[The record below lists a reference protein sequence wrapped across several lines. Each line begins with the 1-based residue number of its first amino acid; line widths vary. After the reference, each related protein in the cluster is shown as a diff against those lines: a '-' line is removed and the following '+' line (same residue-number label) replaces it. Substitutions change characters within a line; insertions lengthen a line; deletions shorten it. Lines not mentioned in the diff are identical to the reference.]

1 MHFLESARKH
11 FKMVPFVHEV
21 GATIA
26 CEYFNEVNFRRGS
39 ENRAFVLVTAGP
51 GLTNTITGIS
61 GAFLES
67 RELLVI
73 GGQVKTSDLKSPKM
87 RQRGIQEIDGI
98 QLTKSIS
105 KKSPTTFIFN
115 NPFKISQYVSSNNNS
130 IGFRVP
136 NDNFCLE
143 LLNKF
148 GRPIVST
155 SANISGIDIPL
166 EFNLISSEIKSKV
179 DYIVNYGK
187 NKESHTASTILK
199 IDEKGLITK
208 LR

>member
-1 MHFLESARKH
+1 MN
-11 FKMVPFVHEV
+11 
-21 GATIA
+21 
-26 CEYFNEVNFRRGS
+26 NEI
-39 ENRAFVLVTAGP
+39 
-51 GLTNTITGIS
+51 TN
-61 GAFLES
+61 A
-67 RELLVI
+67 VD
-73 GGQVKTSDLKSPKM
+73 VLKSG
-87 RQRGIQEIDGI
+87 GIILYPTDTIWGIGCDACCDIAVKKVYEIKRRDHSKPLI
-98 QLTKSIS
+98 CLASSFEMVSEYVEISNLKKLKSIS
-105 KKSPTTFIFN
+105 EKSPTTFIFN
-115 NPFKISQYVSSNNNS
+115 NPVKISKYLSSNNYS

-155 SANISGIDIPL
+155 SANISGIDIPV
-166 EFNLISSEIKSKV
+166 EFNLISSEIKRKV

-187 NKESHTASTILK
+187 NKKSYTPSTILR

>member
-1 MHFLESARKH
+1 MNNEITNA
-11 FKMVPFVHEV
+11 V
-21 GATIA
+21 G
-26 CEYFNEVNFRRGS
+26 V
-39 ENRAFVLVTAGP
+39 
-51 GLTNTITGIS
+51 
-61 GAFLES
+61 
-67 RELLVI
+67 
-73 GGQVKTSDLKSPKM
+73 LKSG
-87 RQRGIQEIDGI
+87 GIILYPTDTIWGIGCDACCDTAVKKVYEIKRRDHSKPLICLASSFEMVGEYVEI
-98 QLTKSIS
+98 SNLKKLKSIS

-115 NPFKISQYVSSNNNS
+115 NPVKISKYVSSNNNS

-148 GRPIVST
+148 GRPIIST

-187 NKESHTASTILK
+187 NKESYAASTILK
-199 IDEKGLITK
+199 IDKKGLITK

>member
-1 MHFLESARKH
+1 LN
-11 FKMVPFVHEV
+11 
-21 GATIA
+21 
-26 CEYFNEVNFRRGS
+26 NEIINAIDV
-39 ENRAFVLVTAGP
+39 
-51 GLTNTITGIS
+51 
-61 GAFLES
+61 
-67 RELLVI
+67 
-73 GGQVKTSDLKSPKM
+73 LKSGGVILYPTDTIW
-87 RQRGIQEIDGI
+87 GIGCDACCDIAVKKIYEIKRRNHSKPLICLASSFEMVGEYVEI
-98 QLTKSIS
+98 SSLKKLKSIS
-105 KKSPTTFIFN
+105 EKSPTTFIFN
-115 NPFKISQYVSSNNNS
+115 NPVKISQYVSSNNYS

-155 SANISGIDIPL
+155 SANISGFDIPL

-187 NKESHTASTILK
+187 NKKSYIPSTILK
-199 IDEKGLITK
+199 IDEEGLITK

>member
-1 MHFLESARKH
+1 M
-11 FKMVPFVHEV
+11 
-21 GATIA
+21 
-26 CEYFNEVNFRRGS
+26 
-39 ENRAFVLVTAGP
+39 
-51 GLTNTITGIS
+51 
-61 GAFLES
+61 
-67 RELLVI
+67 
-73 GGQVKTSDLKSPKM
+73 
-87 RQRGIQEIDGI
+87 
-98 QLTKSIS
+98 KSIS

-115 NPFKISQYVSSNNNS
+115 NPVKISQYVSSNNNS

-187 NKESHTASTILK
+187 NKKSYAASTILK